1 MTKEQ
6 LGILLRIAS
15 GLLFT
20 GMVVCVKALSDTTP
34 LGQIVFFRS
43 AVALIPLV
51 VFLWLGGE
59 FPAGLKTRRPL
70 GHVLRCLLGCVA
82 MFTSFA
88 TLRFLPVAEATMLSY
103 LSPVLVVALA
113 ALLLGEAPT
122 VRRWVGV
129 ALGVAGVGVFTLPE
143 FDGSLSPDR
152 LTGVT
157 LGLLTALLTAGA
169 LIQVRHLARTESA
182 GAIALYFAV
191 VSALA
196 GLATLPAGWIAP
208 TPPDLALLVGAGLF
222 GGAAHIAMTVSF
234 RLADAS
240 AMAPFEY
247 LTLIWA
253 VVAGLVLFSE
263 VPEIAFLAAAPLII
277 AGAAV
282 AAPARNSR
290 SAGTG

>member
-6 LGILLRIAS
+6 LGILLRVAS

-20 GMVVCVKALSDTTP
+20 GMIVCVKALSDTTP

-43 AVALIPLV
+43 AVALLPLV
-51 VFLWLGGE
+51 VFLWLSSE
-59 FPAGLKTRRPL
+59 FPAGLRTSRPM
-70 GHVLRCLLGCVA
+70 GHILRCLLGAAA

-103 LSPVLVVALA
+103 LSPVMVVALA
-113 ALLLGEAPT
+113 ALLLGEAAT
-122 VRRWVGV
+122 VRRLAGV
-129 ALGVAGVGVFTLPE
+129 ALGVAGVALFTLPE
-143 FDGSLSPDR
+143 LDGSISPDR
-152 LTGVT
+152 LTGVA

-182 GAIALYFAV
+182 GAIAFYFAA

-208 TPPDLALLVGAGLF
+208 TPPDLALLFAAGLF

-234 RLADAS
+234 RLAEAS

-253 VVAGLVLFSE
+253 ILAGLVLFSE
-263 VPEIAFLAAAPLII
+263 VPDAVFLIAAPLII
-277 AGAAV
+277 AGAVV
-282 AAPARNSR
+282 AAPAGSGR
-290 SAGTG
+290 SAKA